1 MRRTR
6 QQGGTRDAAKAAQE
20 TREAE
25 ARADL
30 ADIQRPVRGRV
41 TAAAVMEALAAAL
54 AVAPMVAVVELA
66 RRLLAGVDAHGR
78 WSGDAGGLWT
88 VTWWAAGLL
97 AARLVLSLLAALVSH
112 LADADL
118 AIALRRAL
126 ADHLAVLPL
135 RWFAGGVSA
144 QVKTVVQ
151 DDVAAL
157 HHAVAHARGDLAA
170 AVAGP
175 AVIVGYLL
183 WADWRLA
190 LLTVALVGGAQ
201 TIRMRLAAK
210 TAEPLRRIGAARL
223 ELSAATIELVRG
235 IAVAKAFG
243 GQGAPRRFTAA
254 AAEYADA
261 GEAAQAGFAKQRGL
275 TRATVAPTTVLLLVT
290 GCGIALVAA
299 GWTDPVRVIAFV
311 LLGLGL
317 FEQLTPIY
325 AARDQARRA
334 RAAAHRVAGLLRE
347 PAEAVPE
354 HPAVLAPAPGTAP
367 TLTFDAVRFGYT
379 EDREVLH
386 GVDAVLRP
394 GTVTAVVGPSGAG
407 KSTLGMLPARFHDVT
422 GGAVR
427 LDGVDIRELDRA
439 ELHRHVGFVF
449 QDVVLLRQSVRDNIA
464 LGDPGASRERV
475 EAAARAAAIHDRVCR
490 LPRGY
495 DSVVGEDARLSGG
508 EAQRVSIARALLADT
523 SIVVLD
529 EASAFADPE
538 SEAAVQDAVARLA
551 AGRTLLVI
559 AHRLR
564 TVVDADQIL
573 VLDAGEIVER
583 GTHETLLAADG
594 PYARMWRAQHPP
606 APKAEAAAA
615 PPAHSAANYGTVAA
629 GSAAG
634 TRGVTAP
641 VHPNGDEP
649 AADPAP
655 SDQPVA
661 ANALALA
668 PGSPLEARTATAPGT
683 AAPIAPTDSTT
694 TDAPRPDHTNAP
706 TPASSSPPEAK
717 PATVTPATDTATGI
731 APPRHTVA
739 AGTAPS
745 DRPAEKAAP
754 QGLLGML
761 GRVLGDGRRRLVA
774 GHLAATA
781 VYAVSEG
788 AAFGLL
794 VPLLT
799 ALLSGDAGR
808 AALWLPAE
816 AAAVVVGWFA
826 HYAME
831 MRALRL
837 SAAWQRGLYA
847 KLGAHVVRL
856 PLGWFDERRTGELPR
871 LIGPGVETVTLG
883 VRLAQVLVGALLT
896 PAVIFVFLLCYDWR
910 IALSVLVTVPV
921 VLAVFAVA
929 RRVTDRTEAE
939 HDAAAAEAGARLV
952 EFAGAQPVLR
962 AYGRGAAGRGLLGGA
977 LEAQHRAARREV
989 LGALP
994 GQNLGRLAIQLAFTA
1009 VLVVGM
1015 RLATGGDVGA
1025 ARLVAL
1031 LVLGVHFLQPF
1042 SVVAG
1047 AASGLRACRAAVAR
1061 VAAVLDTAPLPEPAQ
1076 PAPLRAADRPGP
1088 PSVRLSGVR
1097 FGYGDASA
1105 PGYRPVLD
1113 GVDLEVPAGR
1123 TVALVGPSGA
1133 GKTTVTKLVARFFDV
1148 DGGRVEVGGLDVRD
1162 VASAELT
1169 GAVSLVFQDVYLTDD
1184 TIEENIRL
1192 GRPDATGEEVRA
1204 AARRARVEPI
1214 AERLPDG
1221 WASRVGEGGRL
1232 LSGGE
1237 RQRVA
1242 IARALLKDAPI
1253 VLLDEATSALDAE
1266 NEAAVHEALAELGA
1280 GRTLLM
1286 VAHRLTTVA
1295 GADLI
1300 AVLDGGRVVESG
1312 THPELLARGG
1322 RYAEL
1327 WAQYE
1332 RARGWRI
1339 AAVPAPDP
1347 EADANT
1353 TPNPKAGPD
1362 ATPNPEAGP
1371 DATPAPKAGSGSD
1384 VGSASGSGA
1393 GSAGGTAADTP
1404 AAAGA
1409 GGPAARSAPRGV
1421 EP

>member
-6 QQGGTRDAAKAAQE
+6 QQGGTQDAAKAARE

-606 APKAEAAAA
+606 APKAEAAA
-615 PPAHSAANYGTVAA
+615 
-629 GSAAG
+629 
-634 TRGVTAP
+634 
-641 VHPNGDEP
+641 
-649 AADPAP
+649 DPAP
-655 SDQPVA
+655 SDRPDA
-661 ANALALA
+661 SNALAPA
-668 PGSPLEARTATAPGT
+668 PGSPLEARTATATP
-683 AAPIAPTDSTT
+683 APAAPTDSTT
-694 TDAPRPDHTNAP
+694 TDAPHTNRPDHANAS

-717 PATVTPATDTATGI
+717 PATVTPATGI
-731 APPRHTVA
+731 APPRRTVA

-871 LIGPGVETVTLG
+871 LISPGVETVTLG

-1169 GAVSLVFQDVYLTDD
+1169 GAVSLVFQDVYLTDG

-1221 WASRVGEGGRL
+1221 WGSRVGEGGRL

-1253 VLLDEATSALDAE
+1253 VLVDEATSALDAE

-1347 EADANT
+1347 EAGSNATPNPKAGSNAK
-1353 TPNPKAGPD
+1353 PNPKAGPD

-1393 GSAGGTAADTP
+1393 GAAGGTAADTP

-1409 GGPAARSAPRGV
+1409 GGPAARSVPRGV

>member
-1 MRRTR
+1 MGRGR
-6 QQGGTRDAAKAAQE
+6 QQDGEQ
-20 TREAE
+20 AE
-25 ARADL
+25 ARRDL
-30 ADIQRPVRGRV
+30 AGIQRPVRGRV

-66 RRLLAGVDAHGR
+66 RRLLDGVDAHGR
-78 WSGDAGGLWT
+78 WSGDSGGLWT

-151 DDVAAL
+151 DDVSAL

-175 AVIVGYLL
+175 AVVVGYLL

-201 TIRMRLAAK
+201 TIRMRLAAR
-210 TAEPLRRIGAARL
+210 TAAPLRRIGAARL

-243 GQGAPRRFTAA
+243 GQGAPRRFTEA

-261 GEAAQAGFAKQRGL
+261 GEEAQAGFAKQRGL

-290 GCGIALVAA
+290 GCGIALVGA

-347 PAEAVPE
+347 PAEAVPA
-354 HPAVLAPAPGTAP
+354 HPAALALAPGAAP
-367 TLTFDAVRFGYT
+367 TLTFDGVRFGYT

-386 GVDAVLRP
+386 GIDAVLRP

-407 KSTLGMLPARFHDVT
+407 KSTLGLLPARFQDVT

-427 LDGVDIRELDRA
+427 LDGTDIRELDRA

-464 LGDPGASRERV
+464 LGDPGASPERV
-475 EAAARAAAIHDRVCR
+475 EAAARAAAIHDRVLQ

-495 DSVVGEDARLSGG
+495 DSVIGEDARLSGG

-573 VLDAGEIVER
+573 VLDAGEVVER
-583 GTHETLLAADG
+583 GTHRDLLAADG
-594 PYARMWRAQHPP
+594 AYARMWRAQHPP
-606 APKAEAAAA
+606 ESAPPAPRPAEEAGRTAVPPSAVGTAGGAADAPASADGTGLPAAEAGSDAAAVHPARPAGPGGVTASVGADGDEAAASRAAAAEGTADA
-615 PPAHSAANYGTVAA
+615 PASAA
-629 GSAAG
+629 S
-634 TRGVTAP
+634 
-641 VHPNGDEP
+641 
-649 AADPAP
+649 PAP
-655 SDQPVA
+655 R
-661 ANALALA
+661 A
-668 PGSPLEARTATAPGT
+668 PGEAAATAPAAT
-683 AAPIAPTDSTT
+683 AQAGAKTAGAKT
-694 TDAPRPDHTNAP
+694 PDGR
-706 TPASSSPPEAK
+706 ASDGRA
-717 PATVTPATDTATGI
+717 
-731 APPRHTVA
+731 
-739 AGTAPS
+739 S
-745 DRPAEKAAP
+745 DGRASDPAAP
-754 QGLLGML
+754 QGILRML
-761 GRVLGDGRRRLVA
+761 GRVLGDSRRRLVA
-774 GHLAATA
+774 GYLAATA
-781 VYAVSEG
+781 LYAISEG

-799 ALLSGDAGR
+799 ALLEGDTSR

-837 SAAWQRGLYA
+837 SATWQRGLYE

-883 VRLAQVLVGALLT
+883 VRLAQVLIGALVT

-910 IALSVLVTVPV
+910 IAVSVLVTVPV

-939 HDAAAAEAGARLV
+939 HDAAASEAGARLV

-962 AYGRGAAGRGLLGGA
+962 AYGRDAADRGLLGEA

-1042 SVVAG
+1042 GVVAG
-1047 AASGLRACRAAVAR
+1047 AASGLRATRAAVAR
-1061 VAAVLDTAPLPEPAQ
+1061 VAAVLDTAPLPEPAE
-1076 PAPLRAADRPGP
+1076 PAPLRTPDRPGP
-1088 PSVRLSGVR
+1088 PSVRLTGVR
-1097 FGYGDASA
+1097 FGYGDTSA
-1105 PGYRPVLD
+1105 PEYRPVLD

-1148 DGGRVEVGGLDVRD
+1148 DGGRVEVGGLDVRE

-1169 GAVSLVFQDVYLTDD
+1169 GAVSLVFQDVYLTDG

-1192 GRPDATGEEVRA
+1192 GRPDATDEEVRT

-1214 AERLPDG
+1214 AQRLPDG

-1242 IARALLKDAPI
+1242 IARALLKDAPV

-1266 NEAAVHEALAELGA
+1266 NEAAVHQALAELGT
-1280 GRTLLM
+1280 GRTLLV

-1295 GADLI
+1295 GADRI
-1300 AVLDGGRVVESG
+1300 AVLDDGRVVEEG
-1312 THPELLARGG
+1312 THADLLARGG
-1322 RYAEL
+1322 RYARL
-1327 WAQYE
+1327 WAEHE

-1339 AAVPAPDP
+1339 ASSADPSVPG
-1347 EADANT
+1347 ADASPAVASPADESPADESPANGRAA
-1353 TPNPKAGPD
+1353 NGPGTD
-1362 ATPNPEAGP
+1362 
-1371 DATPAPKAGSGSD
+1371 
-1384 VGSASGSGA
+1384 GA
-1393 GSAGGTAADTP
+1393 GGAGGTGGAHGDGTAE
-1404 AAAGA
+1404 AAGA
-1409 GGPAARSAPRGV
+1409 GGRAPRSGGAGM